1 MKEHIELVKI
11 VQHWMDIHNINYK
24 KVLAEADIS
33 APTWYALTDETK
45 GVPNLLTLQK
55 VCQSVGLTL
64 VLSVETDA
72 ERCEELG
79 IDKVANDPYDLE
91 GREES

>member
-1 MKEHIELVKI
+1 MKEHIELVKS
-11 VQHWMDIHNINYK
+11 VQDWMDIHNINYK

-33 APTWYALTDETK
+33 APTWYALTDENK

-55 VCQSVGLTL
+55 VSQSVGLKL
-64 VLSVETDA
+64 VLSLEVDVD
-72 ERCEELG
+72 RCKSLG
-79 IDKVANDPYDLE
+79 LDLLANDPYDLE